1 MTARQTVSAAFEEA
15 VSFAAPDYPQG
26 VIRWQDEPACQTD
39 DNVPDVILSSVSLVD
54 EHPGGRK
61 CRTVNAAGTLDTE
74 LSQLFRWT
82 VQVQVEGYA
91 VNSEDDFDPFQ
102 FTVLLRQG
110 LLTEAAR
117 QAMRAGSPTVAL
129 LHVSDQIRPIT
140 RSIKGHTLPI
150 YIFEVQFRFVQA
162 RKDPTPLY
170 PIDSVSIGGDLR
182 QLTTPQPND
191 VAIQFDVPES

>member
-1 MTARQTVSAAFEEA
+1 MTARQTVKAAFEEA

-61 CRTVNAAGTLDTE
+61 CRTVNAAGALDTDI
-74 LSQLFRWT
+74 SQLFRWT

-102 FTVLLRQG
+102 FTLLLRQG
-110 LLTEAAR
+110 LLSEAAR
-117 QAMRAGSPTVAL
+117 QAMRGGSPTVAL
-129 LHVSDQIRPIT
+129 LTTSDQIRPLT

-150 YIFEVQFRFVQA
+150 YVFEAQFRFVEG
-162 RKDPTPLY
+162 RKDPTPIQ
-170 PIDSVSIGGDLR
+170 PIESVSIGGDLR
-182 QLTTPQPND
+182 QSTTPQPND
-191 VAIQFDVPES
+191 VAIQIDVSEP